1 MIAKLPGV
9 KDFVESEAMAQLE
22 EPRLRLRIAGQGPM
36 VPAIE
41 EAARHDPRI
50 EYLGFLTFD
59 EIIEVYRRAD
69 LLLNLRLTRTIRTK
83 YFFPSK
89 VIEFLA
95 SGTPLLTTCPGHVRT
110 EFGDVS
116 YLLEDETP
124 RALAQQLR
132 AILDIP
138 REERLERAMKGKKQ
152 ILRTH
157 SWKAQGKKV
166 ANFIRRRLAGD
177 G

>member
-1 MIAKLPGV
+1 M
-9 KDFVESEAMAQLE
+9 
-22 EPRLRLRIAGQGPM
+22 
-36 VPAIE
+36 
-41 EAARHDPRI
+41 
-50 EYLGFLTFD
+50 
-59 EIIEVYRRAD
+59 
-69 LLLNLRLTRTIRTK
+69 LLNLRLTRTIRTK

-95 SGTPLLTTCPGHVRT
+95 SGTPLLTTCPSHVRT